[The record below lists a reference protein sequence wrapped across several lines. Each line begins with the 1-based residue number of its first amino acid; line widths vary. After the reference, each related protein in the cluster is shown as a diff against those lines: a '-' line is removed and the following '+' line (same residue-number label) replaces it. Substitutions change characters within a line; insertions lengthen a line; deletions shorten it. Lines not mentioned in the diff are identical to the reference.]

1 MRLYLNM
8 QSINGKMVRL
18 LSRSGL
24 FLLFLSMAGSF
35 AMATI
40 SVSAKMEEQAWNE
53 LFGMLFLTVLGIS
66 VYYLA
71 LGFFSWFVLRKK
83 HASSA

>member
-1 MRLYLNM
+1 M
-8 QSINGKMVRL
+8 QPINEKTVKL

-24 FLLFLSMAGSF
+24 FLLFMSMAGSLS
-35 AMATI
+35 MATI

-83 HASSA
+83 RAETA